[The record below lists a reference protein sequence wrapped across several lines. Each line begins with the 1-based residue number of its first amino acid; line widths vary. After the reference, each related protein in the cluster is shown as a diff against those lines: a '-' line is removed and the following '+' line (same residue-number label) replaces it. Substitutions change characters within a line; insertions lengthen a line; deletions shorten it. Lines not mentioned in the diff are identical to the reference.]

1 MLDDII
7 VAITKYISAKIL
19 KKVENNLKSDD
30 PLISSGI
37 VGSFDLVDLALF
49 VEDTYGV
56 VVEDT
61 ELNAETFDTARQLA
75 GLILDRQP

>member
-7 VAITKYISAKIL
+7 AEITKYVSAEIL

-37 VGSFDLVDLALF
+37 VGSFDLMDLALF

-56 VVEDT
+56 EIDDT
-61 ELNAETFDTARQLA
+61 ELNAETFDTPKQLA
-75 GLILDRQP
+75 GIILDRQS